1 MTFFQMLGSRACRR
15 GRGGDDRQGKWGRG
29 RGIDVS
35 ALMGRLQRKEEERG
49 TGVGRRWVVGGRGR
63 LGGGSHT
70 DRRG

>member
-29 RGIDVS
+29 RGLDAS

-49 TGVGRRWVVGGRGR
+49 AGWGTGGGDGGWEWEGAVGGR
-63 LGGGSHT
+63 
-70 DRRG
+70 